1 MEEAKRIVKHREG
14 GNTNGLTS
22 PYDYRELSLSPC
34 CYDVGQ
40 RVGGRTPLSRYQ
52 LSFVL
57 FPPVKKWVQVWLRC
71 GLGESLLIIEL

>member
-1 MEEAKRIVKHREG
+1 MEEAKRIVKQERAG
-14 GNTNGLTS
+14 TKMVS
-22 PYDYRELSLSPC
+22 PAHMTTENSLSPC

-57 FPPVKKWVQVWLRC
+57 FPPVKKWVQVWLRRKFANH
-71 GLGESLLIIEL
+71 